1 MRTINMETLK
11 EKCEAM
17 RATTDYRL
25 PKKTYAILY

>member
-25 PKKTYAILY
+25 PKKVM